1 MEINET
7 LSTNLQLTQLLEIK
21 DEYIKRLKTNSS
33 NRTAALYKLR
43 EKIIQELDMSVK
55 KLKKKQMS
63 KTYYDAMVFIDDEL
77 NKLP

>member
-7 LSTNLQLTQLLEIK
+7 LSTNLQLTQLREIK
-21 DEYIKRLKTNSS
+21 DQYIERLKTNSS

-43 EKIIQELDMSVK
+43 KKVIQELDTSLE
-55 KLKKKQMS
+55 KLKKKQIS